1 MQNIDSQYNAIVHII
16 ETEDLKK
23 YSQGGIEALIKAIVF
38 NDKASQYDV
47 ATEVK
52 NILFHMPTAI
62 FWGKMRR
69 YLYGSFRDFNDQV
82 KFASK
87 FNKDN
92 KKMVAFVKK
101 QINIINVLESD
112 YKVDYYANLTRCYFL
127 CGMDDALY
135 FRLAKIIQNCTSE
148 ELNYVRDTH
157 YIDIFQNNALISML
171 IMQGLI
177 SQEYDKENNTYYVL
191 SIFGKL
197 IKKCALNLEDED
209 NKIDIPLIY
218 DKIEGIPQ
226 MEPIKFSAID
236 GMLNIFN

>member
-1 MQNIDSQYNAIVHII
+1 MWNIDSQYNTIAHII
-16 ETEDLKK
+16 ETEDLKE
-23 YSQGGIEALIKAIVF
+23 YAEGGIEAFIKAMVF
-38 NDKASQYDV
+38 NDKALQYDV
-47 ATEVK
+47 AVEIK
-52 NILFHMPTAI
+52 NIMFHMPTAI

-69 YLYGSFRDFNDQV
+69 YLYGTFRNFSDQV

-92 KKMVAFVKK
+92 KKYVAFVKK
-101 QINIINVLESD
+101 QINLINILESD

-148 ELNYVRDTH
+148 ELDYVRDAH
-157 YIDIFQNNALISML
+157 YYDVFQNNALISML

-177 SQEYDKENNTYYVL
+177 SQEYDKDNNTYYVL

-197 IKKCALNLEDED
+197 LKKCSLNLEDED
-209 NKIDIPLIY
+209 NKIDIPMIY
-218 DKIEGIPQ
+218 SEVEGIPQ

-236 GMLNIFN
+236 GMMKIFN